1 MSYSPIDDIK
11 RSLKVIAEQIHIR
24 DNLLRSIHAIN
35 AAATE
40 TCQDICSRP
49 EYFGFPEHAKNEL
62 DEVIA
67 NIMSLNNMIIH
78 FISIQG
84 FQDEHGRV
92 KRDLVLK
99 YIEDEATDDKT
110 NTKNNVVMFFHAM
123 VETNLKGFK
132 PYVE

>member
-11 RSLKVIAEQIHIR
+11 RSIKAIVDKMHVR

-35 AAATE
+35 SAATE
-40 TCQDICSRP
+40 ACQNICSRP
-49 EYFGFPEHAKNEL
+49 EDFGFLEHAKDEL
-62 DEVIA
+62 DKVIA

-78 FISIQG
+78 FILIQG
-84 FQDEHGRV
+84 FQDEHGQV

-110 NTKNNVVMFFHAM
+110 NTKNHVVMFFHAM